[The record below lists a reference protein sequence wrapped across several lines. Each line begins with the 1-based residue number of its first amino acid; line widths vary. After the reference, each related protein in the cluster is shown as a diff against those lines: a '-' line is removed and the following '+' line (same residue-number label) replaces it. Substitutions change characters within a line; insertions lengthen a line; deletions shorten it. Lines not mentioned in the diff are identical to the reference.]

1 LSKLSRKGKS
11 VEPTFAQLI
20 DNLFRTHR
28 RPDGKEY
35 SLTEVCEALDGSV
48 APSYLSRLRSGK
60 ITNPGRETLIGL
72 CRFFKV
78 SPTYFFPELADLELT
93 DEVYKKESRDITLV
107 FRGDSL
113 DPEAQAKIDELVA
126 ALMRAQENKDQ

>member
-1 LSKLSRKGKS
+1 MSQPS
-11 VEPTFAQLI
+11 FAELI
-20 DNLFRTHR
+20 QHLFETHR

-35 SLTEVCEALDGSV
+35 SLTEVCDALDGAI

-60 ITNPGRETLIGL
+60 ITNPGRETLVEL

-78 SPTYFFPELADLELT
+78 SPTYFFPELAGADLT
-93 DEVYKKESRDITLV
+93 NEVYQGRPRDITFV

-113 DPEAQAKIDELVA
+113 DEETAERLQELVKRLKA
-126 ALMRAQENKDQ
+126 SEDK

>member
-1 LSKLSRKGKS
+1 MIQ
-11 VEPTFAQLI
+11 PTFADLI
-20 DNLFRTHR
+20 DNLFKTHKR
-28 RPDGKEY
+28 LDGKEY

-78 SPTYFFPELADLELT
+78 SPTYFFPELADLDLNE
-93 DEVYKKESRDITLV
+93 EVYKGDVTFV

-113 DPEAQAKIDELVA
+113 DADSQAKIDELIA
-126 ALMRAQENKDQ
+126 ALRRAQEEKE